1 MIDFNPQDEEGKAS
15 QAREEFLERVTIDD
29 LFESAYAEIDKK
41 ITLLRLKIG
50 VEEMYLQGKE
60 NATKKQWDTS

>member
-29 LFESAYAEIDKK
+29 LFESSYAEIDKE
-41 ITLLRLKIG
+41 IT
-50 VEEMYLQGKE
+50 
-60 NATKKQWDTS
+60 S